1 MELLQLR
8 YFLTVAKML
17 NISHA
22 AEHHMIPQPAMSKT
36 ISKLEKELGIPLFNR
51 YKNKLSLTEEGQ
63 AFYKSVS
70 ASINEIDSVISNI
83 TQSEEVPHGEIKLW
97 VKQHR
102 SNVVDCIAAFK
113 KMYPKV
119 LFRVYYEIEGND
131 FEDIDLC
138 VSTSKPSELFDN
150 GIFLN
155 SEKLKIVVSNDHP
168 FAKKDKI
175 SFDMLEDEEFAV
187 VSKNVSQWKI
197 TLQQCKAAGFEPKLS
212 ITCGDLHCLMRYV
225 ASGIAITVGAEVAW
239 RYLKNEPVS
248 FINTEPEVSRTTYVY
263 ENSFKK
269 RSAVCNLYKDFMIDY
284 FSKF

>member
-22 AEHHMIPQPAMSKT
+22 AEYHMIPQPAMSKT
-36 ISKLEKELGIPLFNR
+36 ISKLEKELGTPLFNR
-51 YKNKLSLTEEGQ
+51 YKNKLSLTEQGQ

-83 TQSEEVPHGEIKLW
+83 TQSDDTPHGEIKLL

-113 KMYPKV
+113 KLYPKV
-119 LFRVYYEIEGND
+119 SFRILYELEGND
-131 FEDIDLC
+131 YDDIDLC
-138 VSTSKPSELFDN
+138 IANVKPNELFDN

-155 SEKLKIVVSNDHP
+155 SERLQLVVANDHP
-168 FAKKDKI
+168 FAKMEKVG
-175 SFDMLEDEEFAV
+175 FDMLEDEEFAI
-187 VSKNVSQWKI
+187 VSKKVSQWK
-197 TLQQCKAAGFEPKLS
+197 LASFQCNAAGFDPKLS
-212 ITCGDLHCLMRYV
+212 IICGDLHCLMRYV
-225 ASGIAITVGAEVAW
+225 ASGMAITIGAEVSW
-239 RYLKNEPVS
+239 QYLKNDAVA
-248 FINTEPEVSRTTYVY
+248 FVNTEPELFRTTYVY

-269 RSAVCNLYKDFMIDY
+269 RSAVCNLYKDFLINY